1 MNLITVLGLIAGTLT
16 TISFVPQVIKVVT
29 SKSTKDISF
38 LMFLIFTIGVFAWLM
53 YGLLI
58 NDLPVI
64 IANFITFILSL
75 IILIYKIRFK

>member
-16 TISFVPQVIKVVT
+16 TISFIPQVIKVVT

-58 NDLPVI
+58 SDLPVI

>member
-75 IILIYKIRFK
+75 IILSYKIRFK